1 MSYSM
6 NIASFAWRNTRRS
19 VTEIFYEK
27 TKCKNYDAICSKCVS
42 IYEVIVGRWNKPKRR
57 RLFKK
62 HRLTCVYVIES
73 TLARVTQYIR
83 CPCMGSL
90 HLATANHTQFLWLFR
105 HCFRLFLISRW
116 IHFFPSI
123 FPQWLVLDKHS
134 FFFFNVNQYQLK
146 SSNRTSI
153 ANFRF

>member
-1 MSYSM
+1 M
-6 NIASFAWRNTRRS
+6 
-19 VTEIFYEK
+19 TEDLVYEK
-27 TKCKNYDAICSKCVS
+27 TKCKNYAAICSKCVS

-90 HLATANHTQFLWLFR
+90 HLEKAYYRTQFLWLFR
-105 HCFRLFLISRW
+105 HCFRPHVKYIFFSLFFLDITC
-116 IHFFPSI
+116 
-123 FPQWLVLDKHS
+123 PQLNRQA
-134 FFFFNVNQYQLK
+134 FFFSTRISTNSK
-146 SSNRTSI
+146 SFHHTSI
-153 ANFRF
+153 VNFRF

>member
-1 MSYSM
+1 M
-6 NIASFAWRNTRRS
+6 
-19 VTEIFYEK
+19 TEDLVYEK
-27 TKCKNYDAICSKCVS
+27 TKCKNYAAICSKCVS

-90 HLATANHTQFLWLFR
+90 HLERAYYRTQFLWLFR
-105 HCFRLFLISRW
+105 HCFRPHVKYI
-116 IHFFPSI
+116 
-123 FPQWLVLDKHS
+123 
-134 FFFFNVNQYQLK
+134 FFFFLFPRCNL
-146 SSNRTSI
+146 SAIEWTSI
-153 ANFRF
+153 FFFQHESAPTPNHPTTHRSSIFDFNILLS